1 MSRMPMPRDLPRI
14 ARWAAL
20 LALGVAQVAPL
31 AAQPVAPAPGFRCA
45 EARSVT
51 ERLVCASP
59 LLALADGQLAQLYRQ
74 AQQATPERDALRSDQ
89 LAWLKRRDADC
100 IGQRTLAQAR
110 DESGVYACLLDR
122 YATRQRALR
131 DIAQPPLLP
140 SGLMALPDAARRQLG
155 LDRRG
160 CDATQ
165 GKFSSDGRVL
175 ALEVGC
181 EAPQSGRRIWLLQ
194 LRGAQEF
201 DVQAGTPD
209 LGASDPHGEQVA
221 GTGTE
226 LLWDGGQ
233 LYAFTSMEAPGSA
246 AAGAVHWAPVT
257 FVASMANGPARLAT
271 VPERLNVLLE
281 LQRQVGRGIGDAAPA
296 EADPDLVSGSPVALA
311 RQLFWLSDAARGTIY
326 LMSQVQ
332 GRSTAQVLAQG
343 SWELTRL
350 AWDARRLIYPGG
362 TEGLLLLDT
371 TTGSVRRIAGTGA
384 DDVPLAWQP
393 DARRLAWLSPRPC
406 GGLPASAGLHLCA
419 ATLTELER

>member
-1 MSRMPMPRDLPRI
+1 MSRMPMPRDLARI

-165 GKFSSDGRVL
+165 GRFSGDGRVL
-175 ALEVGC
+175 ALEVDC
-181 EAPQSGRRIWLLQ
+181 EQGQPARRIWLLQ
-194 LRGAQEF
+194 PRGAQQF
-201 DVQAGTPD
+201 DLQFGTPD
-209 LGASDPHGEQVA
+209 LGGSDPNGDHSV

-233 LYAFTSMEAPGSA
+233 LYVFTSMEAPGSA

-257 FVASMANGPARLAT
+257 FVASTANGPARLAT

-281 LQRQVGRGIGDAAPA
+281 LQRKAGRGIGDPTPA
-296 EADPDLVSGSPVALA
+296 EADPDLVGGSPVALV
-311 RQLFWLSDAARGTIY
+311 RQLFWLSDAARGTIF

-332 GRSTAQVLAQG
+332 GRPTAQVLAQG
-343 SWELTRL
+343 SWELARL

-362 TEGLLLLDT
+362 AEGLLLLDT

-384 DDVPLAWQP
+384 GDVPLAWQP

-406 GGLPASAGLHLCA
+406 GGLPASAGSHLCV